1 MSRKKIKIHT
11 SRRRLPDI
19 KYGSLM
25 ITLFINN
32 IMKEGKKNAAMRI
45 MYGALDE
52 ASKQLKV
59 PQKDLLEKAMANLM
73 PKVEVKSRRVG
84 GATYQIP
91 QPVTEQRGRDLAMR
105 WMLEAARKR
114 KGAAMHKKLA
124 TEFIDAYKGEGSVM
138 KKRENVHK
146 MAEANKAFAHYR
158 Y

>member
-45 MYGALDE
+45 MYDALDE

-59 PQKDLLEKAMANLM
+59 PQKDLLDKAVTNLR
-73 PKVEVKSRRVG
+73 PQVEVKSRRVG

-91 QPVTEQRGRDLAMR
+91 QPVTDERGQDLAMR
-105 WMLEAARKR
+105 WILEAARKR
-114 KGAAMHKKLA
+114 KGAPMHKKLA
-124 TEFIDAYKGEGSVM
+124 MELIDAYKGEGSVM